1 MKKSQ
6 ANAQNEAE
14 TDRLYLTA
22 QQAAAELNVAL
33 STIYAYVSRGFI
45 QSVPDDDGR
54 RHLYLAEDVRQL
66 RSRRQRLGKDARKP
80 GDKTATISW
89 GAPILDT
96 EISLIA
102 DERLYYRGIDACK
115 MADTATLEDV
125 ATLLWGCDDEDPFA
139 VNEDT
144 PLPPLAQMLLEAKGV
159 DPITRTL
166 SALPH
171 IAADDLSKFNMTPQ
185 GRSQLGARL
194 LRAVTSL
201 IVGKP
206 YGGKNRDLAIHAFA
220 AQAWAPD
227 DPRADL
233 LLRQAL
239 VLSAEH
245 ELNVSSFT
253 VRCAVS
259 SGSTLYHSIIAGLS
273 ALTGPKHGGAT
284 LGMNVLLE
292 ELDQAPSPQDLVRR
306 RLESGQAFRGFDH
319 PLYPHG
325 DPRAT
330 YLIAAVAEQ
339 FPDDPFVAKV
349 IDLLNVLESAAGA
362 HPTVDFA
369 LSLIGRTLNLSEHA
383 GISIFALGRTVGWVA
398 HAMEQE
404 RDASI
409 IRPRARYVGL
419 APKEKL

>member
-1 MKKSQ
+1 MSISPGK
-6 ANAQNEAE
+6 EADS
-14 TDRLYLTA
+14 DRLYLTA

-45 QSVPDDDGR
+45 QSIPDEDGR
-54 RHLYLAEDVRQL
+54 RHLYLAEDVRRL
-66 RSRRQRLGKDARKP
+66 RTRRERLGKDARKA
-80 GDKTATISW
+80 GDATSTISW

-102 DERLYYRGIDACK
+102 DERLYYRGVDACK
-115 MADTATLEDV
+115 LADTATLEDV
-125 ATLLWGCDDEDPFA
+125 ATLLWGCEDHDPFSA
-139 VNEDT
+139 EADA
-144 PLPPLAQMLLEAKGV
+144 PFPPLATIILEADDV
-159 DPITRTL
+159 DPMSRAL

-171 IAADDLSKFNMTPQ
+171 IAASDLNKFNMTPQ
-185 GRSQLGARL
+185 GRAQLGARL
-194 LRAVTSL
+194 LRAVASL

-206 YGGKNRDLAIHAFA
+206 YDGHSDSTAIHAFA
-220 AQAWAPD
+220 AQTWVPD
-227 DPRADL
+227 NPAAET

-284 LGMNVLLE
+284 LGMNVLLD
-292 ELDQAPSPQDLVRR
+292 ELDQAPSPQDLVQR

-319 PLYPHG
+319 PLYPKG

-330 YLIAAVAEQ
+330 YLVAAIAKH

-349 IDLLNVLESAAGA
+349 IALLAVLESAAGA
-362 HPTVDFA
+362 RPTIDFG
-369 LSLIGRTLNLSEHA
+369 LSFLARQFSLPEHA
-383 GISIFALGRTVGWVA
+383 GISIFALARTVGWIA

-404 RDASI
+404 RDAAL
-409 IRPRARYVGL
+409 IRPRARYVGQ